1 MTRTLLVLGI
11 TLAAALPAKADIT
24 HKLTQSAQISVDQAY
39 SSATRLG
46 STYSVTGSG
55 VTPSVTLSGT
65 TTSGAI
71 GGLDL
76 SSITDGVPALTDTDF
91 TQSTTGESFSV
102 TESYVE
108 ADTIPSATSV
118 STGNVTS
125 LPAFGTVVT
134 GSGGVA
140 GDLAATANAAGD
152 ITITA
157 GGAGTSGILSNS
169 QSIEID

>member
-1 MTRTLLVLGI
+1 MRRFLFLSCLTFF
-11 TLAAALPAKADIT
+11 AASPASADIT
-24 HKLTQSAQISVDQAY
+24 HKLVQSAQISVDQAY
-39 SSATRLG
+39 SSATRQG
-46 STYSVTGSG
+46 STYSVTGSN
-55 VTPSVTLSGT
+55 VTPSVTSGGS

-71 GGLDL
+71 GGLNL
-76 SSITDGVPALTDTDF
+76 SSITDGVPALTDTAF
-91 TQSTTGESFSV
+91 TQSTTGQSFSV

-125 LPAFGTVVT
+125 LPAFGKVVT

-140 GDLAATANAAGD
+140 GNLAATASAAGA
-152 ITITA
+152 ITLTA
-157 GGAGTSGILSNS
+157 GGAGTNGILSNS

>member
-1 MTRTLLVLGI
+1 MRRFLFVSSLTLF
-11 TLAAALPAKADIT
+11 ALSPAHADIT

-46 STYSVTGSG
+46 STYSVSGSN
-55 VTPSVTLSGT
+55 VTPSVTSGGS

-71 GGLDL
+71 GGLNL
-76 SSITDGVPALTDTDF
+76 SSITDGVPGLTDTAF
-91 TQSTTGESFSV
+91 TQGTTGESFSL

-108 ADTIPSATSV
+108 ADTIPSATAV

-125 LPAFGTVVT
+125 LPAFGSVVT

-140 GDLAATANAAGD
+140 GSLAATASAAGD